1 MGKKYRK
8 KGMGKMMKTSE
19 NKNEL
24 TMQEAFE
31 RFLENGK
38 SSWAPSTFQ
47 FYQKNVGYFLR
58 FLSETYPA
66 GLTPGNLPPSVFLE
80 YLVRLRAKERYSNHP
95 LRDVMHVEGTIKNNT
110 VRTYGRA
117 AKVFLNWCYQNRLC
131 SQRLTDYVRMPKA
144 DNDQILPLSVEE
156 VQAMDAVFD
165 RQIPNDLRNLCI
177 LHLMLDAGLRSC
189 EVARLQA
196 ADVVFSS
203 KCITI
208 NRSKHSRSRVVRM
221 VPLLQELLGE
231 YAHVFRIAS
240 SDGPFFRKFR
250 SRDSIDSNVIRALF
264 IRIRRN
270 TGLDRVYPHLLRHTF
285 ATSYMMGGGNLESL
299 RILLGH
305 YDYSVT
311 RIYLHLANQFFVM
324 DSDIYRL
331 DPVLFRTSYQPKH
344 W

>member
-1 MGKKYRK
+1 
-8 KGMGKMMKTSE
+8 MMKTSE

-38 SSWAPSTFQ
+38 ASWAPSTLQ
-47 FYQKNVGYFLR
+47 FYEKNVGYFLR
-58 FLSETYPA
+58 FLSKTYPA

-80 YLVRLRAKERYSNHP
+80 YLVSLRAKERYSNHP

-156 VQAMDAVFD
+156 VQTMDAVFD
-165 RQIPNDLRNLCI
+165 RHIPNDLRNLCI

-189 EVARLQA
+189 EVVRLQA

-331 DPVLFRTSYQPKH
+331 DPVLFRTSYQSKH

>member
-1 MGKKYRK
+1 
-8 KGMGKMMKTSE
+8 MGKMMKPNE
-19 NKNEL
+19 KKNEL
-24 TMQEAFE
+24 TIQEAFE

-38 SSWAPSTFQ
+38 SSWAPSTLR
-47 FYQKNVGYFLR
+47 FYEKNVGYFLK
-58 FLSETYPA
+58 FLSEAYPDSP
-66 GLTPGNLPPSVFLE
+66 TPEKLPPSVFLE
-80 YLVRLRAKERYSNHP
+80 YLVSLRAKERYSNHP
-95 LRDVMHVEGTIKNNT
+95 LRDVMQVQGTIKNNT

-131 SQRLTDYVRMPKA
+131 SQRLTEHVRMPKA
-144 DNDQILPLSVEE
+144 DHDQILPLSSGE

-165 RQIPNDLRNLCI
+165 RHIPNDLRNLCI

-189 EVARLQA
+189 EVVRLQA

-203 KCITI
+203 GCIAI
-208 NRSKHSRSRVVRM
+208 NRSKHSRSRVVPM
-221 VPLLQELLGE
+221 APLLRELLGE
-231 YAHVFRIAS
+231 YAHVFRIAGP
-240 SDGPFFRKFR
+240 DGPFFRKCR
-250 SRDSIDSNVIRALF
+250 SRDPIDPNVIRALF

-285 ATSYMMGGGNLESL
+285 ATSYIMGGGNLESL

-324 DSDIYRL
+324 DSDIYPL
-331 DPVLFRTSYQPKH
+331 DPALFRTGYQTRR

>member
-1 MGKKYRK
+1 
-8 KGMGKMMKTSE
+8 MGKMMKTRE
-19 NKNEL
+19 HKNEL

-31 RFLENGK
+31 RFLEHGK
-38 SSWAPSTFQ
+38 SSWAPSTLQ

-80 YLVRLRAKERYSNHP
+80 YLVSLRAKERYSNHP

-131 SQRLTDYVRMPKA
+131 SQRLTDYVRMPKP
-144 DNDQILPLSVEE
+144 DPEQILPLSATEAE
-156 VQAMDAVFD
+156 AMDAAFD
-165 RQIPNDLRNLCI
+165 PHIPNDLRNLCI

-189 EVARLQA
+189 EVIRLQA

-203 KCITI
+203 GYIAI

-221 VPLLQELLGE
+221 VPRLERLLSE
-231 YAHVFRIAS
+231 YVHVFRIAS
-240 SDGPFFRKFR
+240 GDGPFFRKCR
-250 SRDSIDSNVIRALF
+250 SRDPIDSNVIRALF
-264 IRIRRN
+264 IRIRRS
-270 TGLDRVYPHLLRHTF
+270 TGLDRIYPHLLRHTF
-285 ATSYMMGGGNLESL
+285 ATSYIMGGGNLESL

-311 RIYLHLANQFFVM
+311 RIYLHLADQFFVM
-324 DSDIYRL
+324 DADIYRL
-331 DPVLFRTSYQPKH
+331 DPVLFKTGYTPKRG
-344 W
+344 

>member
-1 MGKKYRK
+1 
-8 KGMGKMMKTSE
+8 
-19 NKNEL
+19 
-24 TMQEAFE
+24 
-31 RFLENGK
+31 
-38 SSWAPSTFQ
+38 
-47 FYQKNVGYFLR
+47 
-58 FLSETYPA
+58 
-66 GLTPGNLPPSVFLE
+66 
-80 YLVRLRAKERYSNHP
+80 
-95 LRDVMHVEGTIKNNT
+95 
-110 VRTYGRA
+110 
-117 AKVFLNWCYQNRLC
+117 
-131 SQRLTDYVRMPKA
+131 
-144 DNDQILPLSVEE
+144 
-156 VQAMDAVFD
+156 
-165 RQIPNDLRNLCI
+165 
-177 LHLMLDAGLRSC
+177 MLFRS
-189 EVARLQA
+189 
-196 ADVVFSS
+196 
-203 KCITI
+203 
-208 NRSKHSRSRVVRM
+208 
-221 VPLLQELLGE
+221 LQELLGE

-331 DPVLFRTSYQPKH
+331 DPVLFRTSYQSKH

>member
-1 MGKKYRK
+1 
-8 KGMGKMMKTSE
+8 
-19 NKNEL
+19 
-24 TMQEAFE
+24 
-31 RFLENGK
+31 
-38 SSWAPSTFQ
+38 
-47 FYQKNVGYFLR
+47 
-58 FLSETYPA
+58 
-66 GLTPGNLPPSVFLE
+66 
-80 YLVRLRAKERYSNHP
+80 
-95 LRDVMHVEGTIKNNT
+95 
-110 VRTYGRA
+110 
-117 AKVFLNWCYQNRLC
+117 
-131 SQRLTDYVRMPKA
+131 MPKA

-156 VQAMDAVFD
+156 VQTMDAVFD
-165 RQIPNDLRNLCI
+165 RHIPNDLRNLCI

-221 VPLLQELLGE
+221 VPLLHDLLGE

-240 SDGPFFRKFR
+240 SGGPFFRKFR
-250 SRDSIDSNVIRALF
+250 SRDPIDSNVIRALF

-270 TGLDRVYPHLLRHTF
+270 TGLDRIYPHLLRHTF

>member
-1 MGKKYRK
+1 
-8 KGMGKMMKTSE
+8 MGKMMKTSE

-38 SSWAPSTFQ
+38 ASWAPSTLQ
-47 FYQKNVGYFLR
+47 FYEKNVGYFLR

-80 YLVRLRAKERYSNHP
+80 YLVSLRAKERYSNHP

-165 RQIPNDLRNLCI
+165 RHIPNDLRNLCI
-177 LHLMLDAGLRSC
+177 LHLLLDDGLRSC
-189 EVARLQA
+189 EVVRLQA

-331 DPVLFRTSYQPKH
+331 DPVLFRTSYQSKH